1 LAIFFTFGT
10 ILKNYPIRLSV
21 ALALMMPL
29 SILPIRI
36 RQGQG
41 GDMLDLVGSE
51 IVISLLCLAC
61 SITIF
66 YLLRISAPPYRWM
79 GLALATFCCGC
90 LSIFFYFSSNFFF
103 EDYPE
108 GPLRQI
114 PFLKAVS
121 ILFYRGVVIAAIVS
135 PIAWFFEGYRKAQEG
150 RVDLEHLKV
159 ENLLARLN
167 SLQQQMNPH
176 FLLNCLNVLKSGT
189 KEEWAKEY
197 VLQLSKVYRYLLT
210 LNQESHLVTVENEV
224 QFIRSYIHV
233 LRERFEEG
241 LQVSIEITPAASGRY
256 IPPMALQT
264 LVENAIKHNSVS
276 LASPLHIRIYDEEDH
291 LVVENTLQRKDFEQE
306 TGTSGIGLKNLEE
319 RYRLIAGVSPVV
331 IREEFLFIVKLP
343 LLNDRSA
350 DPGR

>member
-1 LAIFFTFGT
+1 ML
-10 ILKNYPIRLSV
+10 
-21 ALALMMPL
+21 PL
-29 SILPIRI
+29 FILPIRL

-41 GDMLDLVGSE
+41 KDMVNLVGSE
-51 IVISLLCLAC
+51 IVISLMCLTC
-61 SITIF
+61 SISVF
-66 YLLRISAPPYRWM
+66 YLLRISVLPYRWM
-79 GLALATFCCGC
+79 GLVLAAFCCGC

-108 GPLRQI
+108 SPMRQM
-114 PFLKAVS
+114 PFAKAIA
-121 ILFYRGVVIAAIVS
+121 ILFYRGIVIAAIVC
-135 PIAWFFEGYRKAQEG
+135 PVAWFFEGYRKAQEE
-150 RVDLEHLKV
+150 RFALEHLKV

-176 FLLNCLNVLKSGT
+176 FLFNCLNVLKSGT

-210 LNQESHLVTVENEV
+210 LDQESRLVSVADEV

-241 LQVSIEITPAASGRY
+241 LQVSVEITPVASGRY

-276 LASPLHIRIYDEEDH
+276 LASPLQIRIYDKEDL
-291 LVVENTLQRKDFEQE
+291 LVVENTLQRKDFERE
-306 TGTSGIGLKNLEE
+306 TGSPGIGLKNLEE
-319 RYRLIAGVSPVV
+319 RYRLIAGVSPAV
-331 IREEFLFIVKLP
+331 IREELLFIVKLP